1 MTALY
6 NVFGPRILFAG
17 SDQYPDVVE
26 RPRHTVDL
34 SLTKTITSRFSLNAG
49 IQDLLNQPVNLVQ
62 DFNRDM
68 KYQASDPSLTN
79 YKRGTYYTVGLKFSL
94 EPRPATPLP

>member
-1 MTALY
+1 M
-6 NVFGPRILFAG
+6 
-17 SDQYPDVVE
+17 
-26 RPRHTVDL
+26 
-34 SLTKTITSRFSLNAG
+34 
-49 IQDLLNQPVNLVQ
+49 NLVQ
-62 DFNRDM
+62 DYGRDM